1 MKKKISAD
9 IWCLIFG
16 FQKTGLSNEK
26 NINNLISRYSN
37 CYLFCFFRCL
47 FFVFLFK
54 VGSWIKDNNTGE
66 TNENDITAMVT
77 KYITEIE
84 ELRAKLLE
92 SENLAEQLRKD
103 SARIKRLSQ
112 INSSPLPASK
122 TSTVFTPMT

>member
-1 MKKKISAD
+1 
-9 IWCLIFG
+9 
-16 FQKTGLSNEK
+16 
-26 NINNLISRYSN
+26 
-37 CYLFCFFRCL
+37 
-47 FFVFLFK
+47 
-54 VGSWIKDNNTGE
+54 
-66 TNENDITAMVT
+66 MVT

-112 INSSPLPASK
+112 FNSPLPASK

>member
-1 MKKKISAD
+1 ML
-9 IWCLIFG
+9 LI
-16 FQKTGLSNEK
+16 LS
-26 NINNLISRYSN
+26 
-37 CYLFCFFRCL
+37 FRFL

-54 VGSWIKDNNTGE
+54 VGSWIKDNSTGE

-112 INSSPLPASK
+112 INSPLPASK

>member
-1 MKKKISAD
+1 M
-9 IWCLIFG
+9 
-16 FQKTGLSNEK
+16 
-26 NINNLISRYSN
+26 
-37 CYLFCFFRCL
+37 LFILFFRFL
-47 FFVFLFK
+47 FFVLLFK